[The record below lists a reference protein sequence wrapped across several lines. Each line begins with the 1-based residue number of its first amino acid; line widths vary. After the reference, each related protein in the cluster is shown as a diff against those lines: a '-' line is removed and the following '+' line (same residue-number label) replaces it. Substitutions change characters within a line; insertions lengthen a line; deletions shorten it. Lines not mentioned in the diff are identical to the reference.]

1 MKEIKK
7 VHLTGICGMGM
18 GSFAGL
24 LQDLGYQVTGS
35 DQNVYPP
42 MSTQLENMGITIM
55 KGYRPDNVT
64 PDVDLV
70 IVGNAIKK
78 DNPEILSV
86 MERGMAYMSFPQA
99 LGEFF
104 LKGKRSLVVA
114 GTHGKTTTSSIVAWM
129 LENARTDP
137 GFLIGGVLNN
147 FGTSFKKGN
156 GDYFVVEGDE
166 YETAFFDKVPKFIHY
181 QPQSAIITSIEFD
194 HGDVYRDI
202 DHLKEAF
209 TRLIELMPE
218 KGIIIACG
226 DYPHVREVI
235 TGARCRVET
244 YGFDNDCDWKVD
256 ILYLNGETNEFVV
269 RYKGREIGKF
279 QSTLP
284 GRHNILNSLGAI
296 ALLYHQ
302 GIDIQPMKEALK
314 TFKSVKRR
322 QEIRAVVD
330 GVVVID
336 DFAHHPTKVRET
348 VSAIRTRYPERRI
361 WAIFEPRTNTS
372 RRAFFQKDYIT
383 SFKDADKVVVA
394 EVFNSTQIHP
404 EDLFSPLSLV
414 DDLKVAGKDAYYIP
428 RADQIVK
435 EVSSS
440 VKSGDVI
447 LIMSNGGFD
456 AIHEKFVDN
465 LNRVLLPH

>member
-1 MKEIKK
+1 MEKRKK

-24 LQDLGYQVTGS
+24 LQDMGYVVSGS

-42 MSTQLENMGITIM
+42 MSTQLEQMGIDIM
-55 KGYRPDNVT
+55 KGYRAENVT
-64 PDVDLV
+64 SDTDLV
-70 IVGNAIKK
+70 IIGNAIKK
-78 DNPEILSV
+78 DNPEAQSV
-86 MERGMAYMSFPQA
+86 MERGIPYMSFPQA
-99 LGEFF
+99 LGELF
-104 LKGKRSLVVA
+104 LKDKCSLVVA

-129 LENARTDP
+129 LEQAQTDP

-147 FGTSFKKGN
+147 FGTSFKKGS
-156 GDYFVVEGDE
+156 GRFFVVEGDE
-166 YETAFFDKVPKFIHY
+166 YETAYFDKVPKFIHY

-202 DHLKEAF
+202 DHIKEAF
-209 TRLIELMPE
+209 TRLIRLIPE

-235 TGARCRVET
+235 EHATCRVET
-244 YGFDNDCDWKVD
+244 YGFEGNCDWTAD
-256 ILYLNGETNEFVV
+256 ILYLNGETNRFIV
-269 RYKGREIGKF
+269 RYRGEQLGEF
-279 QSTLP
+279 QSTMP

-302 GIDIQPMKEALK
+302 NIDMEPMKEALK
-314 TFKSVKRR
+314 TFTSVKRR
-322 QEIRAVVD
+322 QEVRAVVD

-348 VSAIRTRYPERRI
+348 VSAIRTRYPDRRV

-372 RRAFFQKDYIT
+372 RRAFFQKDYIK
-383 SFKDADKVVVA
+383 SFKDADKVIVA
-394 EVFNSTQIHP
+394 EVFNSTQITP
-404 EDLFSPLSLV
+404 EDRFSPLSLV
-414 DDLKVAGKDAYYIP
+414 EDLKTAGKDAYYIP
-428 RADQIVK
+428 RAEQIV
-435 EVSSS
+435 EQVSSS

-456 AIHEKFVDN
+456 AIHEKFVEN
-465 LNRVLLPH
+465 LNRVLLSN